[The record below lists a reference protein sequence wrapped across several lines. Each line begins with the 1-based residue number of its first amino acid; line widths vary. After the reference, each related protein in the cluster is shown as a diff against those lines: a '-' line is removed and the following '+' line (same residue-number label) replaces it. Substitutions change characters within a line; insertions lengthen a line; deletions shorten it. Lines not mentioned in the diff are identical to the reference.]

1 MNEPIKLKLSRYPKM
16 MSLLLHS
23 NQFLKMIS
31 VASLGINLM
40 LIFSLVIVL
49 GQPPMVVAFSE
60 KGAPLVAATD
70 VKAEDQI
77 KAAIVQYLSSRYSWT
92 PQTVKDQLE
101 HTKAFILA
109 KNLKAFENASLGIQ
123 KFAAER
129 SVSQKI
135 YPSRIDVNLD
145 KSVALVRGDRVT
157 SIQGLRAA
165 GDLKLEL
172 SFENG
177 PRTKENPWG
186 IYITKEKRE

>member
-1 MNEPIKLKLSRYPKM
+1 MNQPIKLRISRYPKM
-16 MSLLLHS
+16 MSLLIHS
-23 NQFLKMIS
+23 NQFLKIFS
-31 VASLGINLM
+31 IGSLGINLM
-40 LIFSLVIVL
+40 TIFALVSIL
-49 GQPPMVVAFSE
+49 GQPPVIVAFSE
-60 KGAPLVAATD
+60 TGMPLVEATE

-77 KAAIVQYLSSRYSWT
+77 KAALGQYLSSRYSWT
-92 PQTVKDQLE
+92 PQSVRDQLS

-129 SVSQKI
+129 NVSQKI

-157 SIQGLRAA
+157 SIQGLKAA

-186 IYITKEKRE
+186 IYITKEKEE

>member
-1 MNEPIKLKLSRYPKM
+1 MNQPIKLKISRYPKM

-23 NQFLKMIS
+23 NQFLKMFS
-31 VASLGINLM
+31 VGSLGINLM
-40 LIFSLVIVL
+40 LIFALVSIL
-49 GQPPMVVAFSE
+49 GQPPVIVAFSE
-60 KGAPLVAATD
+60 KGVPLAEVTE

-77 KAAIVQYLSSRYSWT
+77 KAALGQYLSSRYSWT
-92 PQTVKDQLE
+92 PQSVKDQLSR
-101 HTKAFILA
+101 TKAFILA

-129 SVSQKI
+129 NVSQKI

-157 SIQGLRAA
+157 SIQGLKAA

-186 IYITKEKRE
+186 IYITKEKEE